1 MDDKTEDGQHRRP
14 FPPGETSTTSGGWPE
29 PREVTLAREAID
41 LGWTR
46 ERVVQALRARIRRDE
61 QYLAYR
67 RARGFFTPTDEAIAN
82 DLRALAL
89 AAYALEGTSDTPR

>member
-1 MDDKTEDGQHRRP
+1 MDERDSGL
-14 FPPGETSTTSGGWPE
+14 PPSTRDTWPV
-29 PREVTLAREAID
+29 PRELALAREAID

-46 ERVVQALRARIRRDE
+46 ERVVQALHARIRRDE

-67 RARGFFTPTDEAIAN
+67 RSRGFYTPTDEAIAG

-89 AAYALEGTSDTPR
+89 AAYALEGMPDWPR